1 MKYTPNEIAK
11 DNMLYTIPLYQ
22 RLFEWNT
29 ENIVT
34 LLEDLKKKFEHREE
48 KDDYYYIGML
58 TSTKN
63 NELVDGQQRF
73 TVMMLLGCVLQDY
86 CEEWKKFLIADNKL
100 RLEFSSRPLDNK
112 YLWSLVEHKGEENQ
126 SFENLKM
133 KNGYERIRDFIQDMT
148 DISKK
153 DFASYIFHKLCFFI
167 SILPKGYSPKD
178 LNKYFERMNTTGK
191 NLEQHEILKVK
202 LLSNLDNDIDK
213 YMLLWNKLADV
224 DTLLIRRRKD
234 ENITSSSTN

>member
-34 LLEDLKKKFEHREE
+34 LLEDLKKKFEHRDE

-86 CEEWKKFLIADNKL
+86 CEEWKKFLIADNKI

-112 YLWSLVEHKGEENQ
+112 YLWSLVEHTGEENQ

-148 DISKK
+148 DISKNL
-153 DFASYIFHKLCFFI
+153 DLCYCFTE
-167 SILPKGYSPKD
+167 ILPEMMRMQQHGTGHSMNLK
-178 LNKYFERMNTTGK
+178 NKHLQRK
-191 NLEQHEILKVK
+191 NLLMDCIRIL
-202 LLSNLDNDIDK
+202 L
-213 YMLLWNKLADV
+213 
-224 DTLLIRRRKD
+224 
-234 ENITSSSTN
+234 